1 MRQTRKFYISTIVC
15 FVSKIEEKLLPFIFF
30 TELLRK

>member
-15 FVSKIEEKLLPFIFF
+15 F
-30 TELLRK
+30 

>member
-15 FVSKIEEKLLPFIFF
+15 FVSKMEEKLSFIFF
-30 TELLRK
+30 TKLLRK